1 MEQRTNVLILGSGHT
16 EAQMA
21 VGVAEC
27 GLDSWRAAKTAWLDS
42 FAVFAAA
49 EAAATPLALALQ

>member
-1 MEQRTNVLILGSGHT
+1 MQQRNNVLILGYGHT

-27 GLDSWRAAKTAWLDS
+27 GLDSWRAAKAAWLDS
-42 FAVFAAA
+42 FAAFAAA
-49 EAAATPLALALQ
+49 EAAAAPLALQ